1 MTIRINMQNRVKE
14 RSGVR
19 IFELNVTEQMLR
31 MVGKQIFFFN
41 SFLCVNKVQMIPVE
55 HYEM

>member
-1 MTIRINMQNRVKE
+1 MTIRINTQNRVKE
-14 RSGVR
+14 RSVC
-19 IFELNVTEQMLR
+19 IFELNVTEQMVR

-41 SFLCVNKVQMIPVE
+41 SFFCVNKVQMIPVE